1 MLGFFV
7 FKNLPAVGIFV
18 CQMQEIVV
26 ILGYKKIIIGDN
38 NMTKEV
44 WRDIEGYE
52 GLYQV
57 SDQGRVKSL
66 GRKWRKSERIL
77 NPVVR
82 HDGYVVV
89 GLYSGGKPKTFKVHR
104 LVCEAFHEN
113 PDNKPQVNH
122 INEIKTD
129 NRACNLEWCTAEE
142 NTNFGTR
149 TERSG
154 KAQSKPVAQY
164 AQDGELIKIWQSTRE
179 VERQTGFRHG
189 YICQSANGKR
199 KQAYGFIWKYV
210 S

>member
-1 MLGFFV
+1 
-7 FKNLPAVGIFV
+7 
-18 CQMQEIVV
+18 
-26 ILGYKKIIIGDN
+26 
-38 NMTKEV
+38 MTKEI

-66 GRKWRKSERIL
+66 VRKGRKSERIL
-77 NPVVR
+77 KPGVM
-82 HDGYVVV
+82 HDGYVGVN
-89 GLYSGGKPKTFKVHR
+89 LYSGGKPKTLKVHR

-129 NRACNLEWCTAEE
+129 NRASNLEWCTRKQ
-142 NTNFGTR
+142 NINHGSR
-149 TERSG
+149 NERVA

-164 AQDGELIKIWQSTRE
+164 AQDGELIKIWPSTRE
-179 VERQTGFRHG
+179 VERQAGFRHG

>member
-1 MLGFFV
+1 MTTW
-7 FKNLPAVGIFV
+7 GILFDK
-18 CQMQEIVV
+18 MQEIVV
-26 ILGYKKIIIGDN
+26 ILGYKKIILGDN
-38 NMTKEV
+38 TMTKEV

-66 GRKWRKSERIL
+66 GRKWSKSERTL
-77 NPVVR
+77 KPVVR

-89 GLYSGGKPKTFKVHR
+89 NLYSGGERKMFKVHR

-122 INEIKTD
+122 INEDKAD
-129 NRACNLEWCTAEE
+129 NRACNLEWATARE
-142 NTNFGTR
+142 NSNFGTR
-149 TERSG
+149 TERLG

-164 AQDGELIKIWQSTRE
+164 AQDGELIKIWPSARE
-179 VERQTGFRHG
+179 AERQTGFGHG